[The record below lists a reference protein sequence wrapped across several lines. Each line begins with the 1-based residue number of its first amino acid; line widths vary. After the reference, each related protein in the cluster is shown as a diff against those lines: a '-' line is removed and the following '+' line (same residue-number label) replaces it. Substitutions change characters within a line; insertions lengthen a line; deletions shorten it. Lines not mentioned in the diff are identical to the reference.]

1 MDLIILV
8 LGIAVLGFLVWLITT
23 KIPMDPIFRIAIY
36 VIVAIVLLLFI
47 VRQFG
52 GVVPDV
58 MP

>member
-23 KIPMDPIFRIAIY
+23 KIPMDPIFRVAIY
-36 VIVAIVLLLFI
+36 VIVAIVLVLFI

-52 GVVPDV
+52 GAVPNV

>member
-36 VIVAIVLLLFI
+36 VIVTIVLLLFI
-47 VRQFG
+47 VRRFG
-52 GVVPDV
+52 GHVPNV

>member
-36 VIVAIVLLLFI
+36 VIVTIVLLLFI

-52 GVVPDV
+52 GAVPNV

>member
-1 MDLIILV
+1 MDLIMLI

-36 VIVAIVLLLFI
+36 VIVTIVLLLFI

-52 GVVPDV
+52 GAVPNV
-58 MP
+58 MR

>member
-8 LGIAVLGFLVWLITT
+8 LGIAVLGFLCWIITT
-23 KIPMDPIFRIAIY
+23 KIPMDPIFRVAIY

-52 GVVPDV
+52 GHVPNV